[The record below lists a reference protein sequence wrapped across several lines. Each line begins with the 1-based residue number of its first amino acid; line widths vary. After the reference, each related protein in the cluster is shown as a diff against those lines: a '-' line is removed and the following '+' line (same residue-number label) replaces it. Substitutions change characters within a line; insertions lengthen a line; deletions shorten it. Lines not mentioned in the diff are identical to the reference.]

1 MMQPFRQPFRKAR
14 SRIIAAGT
22 LATLL
27 LLAAF
32 AFAAREAARR
42 IILHDIDDELE
53 TLSVAIASD
62 LEARGVADVSHES
75 LRAGLEANTLVYRL
89 EHHSALLFDGRG
101 IIAASGDLARRARF
115 AMLASFARRS
125 ERPFD
130 AREPFS
136 PEHRLCR
143 FRVTHLQQQ
152 AAGTTL
158 LIFRPIDAV
167 GRTLEAI
174 DLALALLVLTG
185 ATAAALILG
194 LSVARALRPVEK
206 ITGFAE
212 SVTPRGLAERVTV
225 DAAGEEFDRLAAV
238 INSLLERLE
247 QAFDAQ
253 RRFVSDAAHELKTP
267 AAVIA
272 AEAQELLRERLSPAE
287 RRESLEIIG
296 RAVAGLAREVDDLLE
311 LARRDGA
318 PPRLDPLRNEPF
330 LLGEAIDEAIAIAA
344 SVARE
349 RAATIRK
356 EPAGALEIEGE
367 RAGLIRALSNLVVN
381 AIRYSPPGSE
391 VRIAVRAVADD
402 VCEIDVADRGPGV
415 PSAERRRIFERF
427 VRLAPARREHPE
439 GSGLGLAI
447 VEQIVHAHGG
457 SVEVLDHEGGG
468 ALFRVRLPLTC
479 RSSTLA
485 STPVSTSTS
494 PPSARPS

>member
-1 MMQPFRQPFRKAR
+1 MMQPFRPPFRKAR
-14 SRIIAAGT
+14 SRIVAAGT

-42 IILHDIDDELE
+42 IILDDIDDELE

-115 AMLASFARRS
+115 PVLASFARRS

-130 AREPFS
+130 AVEPFS
-136 PEHRLCR
+136 TEHRRCR
-143 FRVTHLQQQ
+143 FKVTHLQQQ

-206 ITGFAE
+206 ITAFAE

-272 AEAQELLRERLSPAE
+272 AEAQELRREGLSPAE
-287 RRESLEIIG
+287 RRESLEIIS
-296 RAVAGLAREVDDLLE
+296 RAVSGLAREVDDLLE

-330 LLGEAIDEAIAIAA
+330 LLGEAIHEAIAVAA
-344 SVARE
+344 SAARE

-356 EPAGALEIEGE
+356 EPVGTLEIEGE

-391 VRIAVRAVADD
+391 VRIAVRAGNN

-479 RSSTLA
+479 RSSAPA
-485 STPVSTSTS
+485 STPASTS

>member
-1 MMQPFRQPFRKAR
+1 MMQPFRKAR
-14 SRIIAAGT
+14 SRIVAAGT

-101 IIAASGDLARRARF
+101 IIAASGDLARGARF

-130 AREPFS
+130 AVEPFS
-136 PEHRLCR
+136 LEHRLCR

-206 ITGFAE
+206 ITAFAE

-238 INSLLERLE
+238 INSLLARLE

-272 AEAQELLRERLSPAE
+272 AEAQELRREGLSPAE
-287 RRESLEIIG
+287 RRESLEIIS

-318 PPRLDPLRNEPF
+318 LARTESF
-330 LLGEAIDEAIAIAA
+330 LLGDAIDEAIAIAA

-367 RAGLIRALSNLVVN
+367 RAGLIRALSNLVVY

-391 VRIAVRAVADD
+391 VRIAMREAGS

-415 PSAERRRIFERF
+415 PPADRRRIFERF

-485 STPVSTSTS
+485 STLTSTVPS

>member
-1 MMQPFRQPFRKAR
+1 MQPFRKAR

-22 LATLL
+22 LATML

-42 IILHDIDDELE
+42 IIVDDIDDELE

-62 LEARGVADVSHES
+62 LEARGVAGVSHES

-89 EHHSALLFDGRG
+89 EHHSAVLFDRRG

-125 ERPFD
+125 EKPFN
-130 AREPFS
+130 AIEPFS
-136 PEHRLCR
+136 PQHRLCR
-143 FRVTHLQQQ
+143 FRVAHLQQQ
-152 AAGTTL
+152 AVGTTL
-158 LIFRPIDAV
+158 LVFRPIDGVA
-167 GRTLEAI
+167 RTLETI
-174 DLALALLVLTG
+174 DLTLALLVLTG

-194 LSVARALRPVEK
+194 ISVGRALRPVEK
-206 ITGFAE
+206 ITAFAE

-238 INSLLERLE
+238 INSLLGRLE
-247 QAFDAQ
+247 QAFEAQ

-272 AEAQELLRERLSPAE
+272 AEAQELRREGLSPAE
-287 RRESLEIIG
+287 RRESLETIS
-296 RAVAGLAREVDDLLE
+296 RAVSGLAREVDDLIE
-311 LARRDGA
+311 LARRDAA
-318 PPRLDPLRNEPF
+318 PPRTESF
-330 LLGEAIDEAIAIAA
+330 LLGEAIDEAIVIAA

-349 RAATIRK
+349 RAATIQK
-356 EPAGALEIEGE
+356 EPADALQIEGE
-367 RAGLIRALSNLVVN
+367 RAGVVRALSNLVVN
-381 AIRYSPPGSE
+381 AMRYSPPGGD
-391 VRIAVRAVADD
+391 VRIAVRPIGD

-415 PSAERRRIFERF
+415 PSDERRRIFERF

-447 VEQIVHAHGG
+447 VEQIVRAHGG
-457 SVEVLDHEGGG
+457 SVEVMDHEGGG
-468 ALFRVRLPLTC
+468 ALFRVRLPLTS
-479 RSSTLA
+479 RSSPALLPSA
-485 STPVSTSTS
+485 
-494 PPSARPS
+494 PPS

>member
-1 MMQPFRQPFRKAR
+1 MQPFRKAR
-14 SRIIAAGT
+14 SRIVAAGT
-22 LATLL
+22 LATML

-42 IILHDIDDELE
+42 IILGDIDDELE

-115 AMLASFARRS
+115 AMLKSFARRS

-130 AREPFS
+130 AVEPFS
-136 PEHRLCR
+136 PEHRVCR

-206 ITGFAE
+206 ITAFAE

-238 INSLLERLE
+238 INSLLGRLE
-247 QAFDAQ
+247 HAFDAQ

-272 AEAQELLRERLSPAE
+272 AEAQELRREGLSPAE

-296 RAVAGLAREVDDLLE
+296 RAVEGLAREVDDLLE

-318 PPRLDPLRNEPF
+318 PPRTELF
-330 LLGEAIDEAIAIAA
+330 LLGEAIDEAIAIAS
-344 SVARE
+344 SVARD
-349 RAATIRK
+349 RAATIRR
-356 EPAGALEIEGE
+356 EPAGPLQIEGE
-367 RAGLIRALSNLVVN
+367 RAGVVRALSNLVVN

-391 VRIAVRAVADD
+391 VRIAVREAGS

-415 PSAERRRIFERF
+415 PTAERRRIFERF

-468 ALFRVRLPLTC
+468 ALFRVRLPLTS
-479 RSSTLA
+479 RSSMPA
-485 STPVSTSTS
+485 SQPPS

>member
-1 MMQPFRQPFRKAR
+1 MQPFRKAR
-14 SRIIAAGT
+14 SRIVAAGT

-42 IILHDIDDELE
+42 IILSDIDDELE

-62 LEARGVADVSHES
+62 LEARGIADVSHES

-130 AREPFS
+130 AIEPFS

-143 FRVTHLQQQ
+143 FRVTHLQQH

-194 LSVARALRPVEK
+194 ISVARALRPVEK
-206 ITGFAE
+206 ITAFAE

-238 INSLLERLE
+238 INSLLGRLE

-272 AEAQELLRERLSPAE
+272 AEAQELRRKGLSAAE
-287 RRESLEIIG
+287 RGESLEIIG
-296 RAVAGLAREVDDLLE
+296 RAVDGLAREVDDLLE

-318 PPRLDPLRNEPF
+318 PPRIELF
-330 LLGEAIDEAIAIAA
+330 LLEEAIDEAIAIAA
-344 SVARE
+344 SMARE

-356 EPAGALEIEGE
+356 EPAGALQIEGE
-367 RAGLIRALSNLVVN
+367 RAGVIRALSNLVVN

-391 VRIAVRAVADD
+391 VRIAVRAIGGGNPMV
-402 VCEIDVADRGPGV
+402 EIDVADRGPGV

-447 VEQIVHAHGG
+447 VEQIVRAHGG

-468 ALFRVRLPLTC
+468 ALFRVRLPLTS
-479 RSSTLA
+479 RSSPLASTLA
-485 STPVSTSTS
+485 SPPS

>member
-1 MMQPFRQPFRKAR
+1 MQPFLHPFRRAR
-14 SRIIAAGT
+14 SRIVAAGT

-32 AFAAREAARR
+32 ALAAREAARR
-42 IILHDIDDELE
+42 IIVSDIDDELE

-62 LEARGVADVSHES
+62 LEARGIADVSHET
-75 LRAGLEANTLVYRL
+75 LRAGVETNTLVYRL
-89 EHHSALLFDGRG
+89 EHHSAILFDGRN

-130 AREPFS
+130 AIEPFS

-143 FRVTHLQQQ
+143 FRVTHLEQQ

-158 LIFRPIDAV
+158 LIFRPIDALA
-167 GRTLEAI
+167 RTFDTI
-174 DLALALLVLTG
+174 DLALLLLVLTG

-194 LSVARALRPVEK
+194 ISVARALRPVEK
-206 ITGFAE
+206 ITAFTE
-212 SVTPRGLAERVTV
+212 SITPRGLGGRVTV

-238 INSLLERLE
+238 INSLLARLE
-247 QAFDAQ
+247 LAFDAQ

-272 AEAQELLRERLSPAE
+272 AEAYELRRDGLSPAE

-296 RAVAGLAREVDDLLE
+296 RAVTGLAREVDDLLE
-311 LARRDGA
+311 LARRDAA
-318 PPRLDPLRNEPF
+318 PPRTETF
-330 LLGEAIDEAIAIAA
+330 LLGEAIDEAIAVAA

-349 RAATIRK
+349 RATTVRK
-356 EPAGALEIEGE
+356 ESVDTLRIEGE
-367 RAGLIRALSNLVVN
+367 RAGVVRALSNLVVN
-381 AIRYSPPGSE
+381 AIRYSPPGSD
-391 VRIAVRAVADD
+391 VRIAVRAIGDGSEMDGV
-402 VCEIDVADRGPGV
+402 EIDVADRGPGI
-415 PSAERRRIFERF
+415 PSAERLRIFERF

-447 VEQIVHAHGG
+447 VEQIVRAHGG

-468 ALFRVRLPLTC
+468 ALFRVRLPLTS
-479 RSSTLA
+479 RSSPPA
-485 STPVSTSTS
+485 S
-494 PPSARPS
+494 PPSAPPS

>member
-1 MMQPFRQPFRKAR
+1 MMQPFRQPFRRAR
-14 SRIIAAGT
+14 SRIVAAGT
-22 LATLL
+22 LATML

-32 AFAAREAARR
+32 AFVAREAARR
-42 IILHDIDDELE
+42 IILNDIDDELE

-62 LEARGVADVSHES
+62 LEARGIAGVSHES
-75 LRAGLEANTLVYRL
+75 LRAGVEANTLVYRL

-130 AREPFS
+130 AVEPFS
-136 PEHRLCR
+136 QEHRLCR
-143 FRVTHLQQQ
+143 FRVTHLQQH

-167 GRTLEAI
+167 ARTLEAI

-194 LSVARALRPVEK
+194 ISVARALRPVEK
-206 ITGFAE
+206 ITAFAE

-238 INSLLERLE
+238 INSLLGRLE

-272 AEAQELLRERLSPAE
+272 AEAHELRREGLSPAE

-296 RAVAGLAREVDDLLE
+296 RAVSGLAREVDDLLE

-318 PPRLDPLRNEPF
+318 PPRIEQF
-330 LLGEAIDEAIAIAA
+330 LLGEAIDEAIAIGA
-344 SVARE
+344 SAARE
-349 RAATIRK
+349 RTATIRK
-356 EPAGALEIEGE
+356 EAAGDVQIEGE
-367 RAGLIRALSNLVVN
+367 RAGLVRALSNLVVN
-381 AIRYSPPGSE
+381 AIRYSPAGSE
-391 VRIAVRAVADD
+391 VRIAVRAIDD

-415 PSAERRRIFERF
+415 PSAERQRIFERF

-447 VEQIVHAHGG
+447 VEQIVSAHGG

-468 ALFRVRLPLTC
+468 ALFRVRLPVTS

-485 STPVSTSTS
+485 SPPAWPLS